1 VGRHNPVWR
10 ARPRTP
16 ADDVHLAAET
26 TEKIYTR
33 PPEKIHT
40 RPPEKI
46 HVETTEKIY
55 VRGRRARTVWGAL
68 LLTLAATV
76 LPGSGHLVLRR
87 RAGWF
92 IAGCFLL
99 AAAAAAVVLLRVP
112 RTQLAGLLL
121 SAKTLQVAI
130 PAFGVVALAWLAVVL
145 RTYMVAMPRRV
156 SAINRFV
163 GAFVVTVLCVA
174 LAAPF
179 AFAAYTVNAQRTLIN
194 ALFPSS
200 EGGAPTGDVEA
211 IKKPRINI
219 FLVGSDAGAGRIGTR
234 TDTMVVASVD
244 TRSGRTILFSLPRN
258 IAHAPFPPGSA
269 MAVQFP
275 RGFGNPHDPSSGL
288 LNGVYAHGAEF
299 PQLAPEGP
307 SRNPGLNLLMS
318 TVGHILG
325 LDLDFYIQVNMSGFA
340 SIIDA
345 LGGLDVNV
353 GPEPLPMGGIGPFGE
368 EIKPF
373 GYIPAGQ
380 QHLTGEHALWFARSR
395 KNSSDYIRMGRQRCL
410 LQYLIDQKSPMDV
423 LRNFQAV
430 ASATQ
435 DSVSTNIPQQLLP
448 ALMELAEKARARSL
462 ESVAFD
468 PSLPDP
474 GQPGGWFNTGDP
486 DYPYVRQV
494 VRNVIDA
501 ATPTTSAQPPAAT
514 QQSRPGVAAQPPPP
528 GARPA
533 TKPGSTQPSAP
544 ARQGAQPAAP
554 SQPKPTSLSE
564 ACTPPS

>member
-1 VGRHNPVWR
+1 VGRHSPVWR
-10 ARPRTP
+10 VRPGTP
-16 ADDVHLAAET
+16 ADDVPLA
-26 TEKIYTR
+26 
-33 PPEKIHT
+33 
-40 RPPEKI
+40 
-46 HVETTEKIY
+46 VETTEKIY
-55 VRGRRARTVWGAL
+55 VNVAEDYAEPTEKIYVNGRRARSVWGAL
-68 LLTLAATV
+68 LLALAATV

-92 IAGCFLL
+92 IVGFFALV
-99 AAAAAAVVLLRVP
+99 AAAAVAVLLRVP
-112 RTQLAGLLL
+112 RTELTGLLL
-121 SAKTLQVAI
+121 SAKTLEVAV
-130 PAFGVVALAWLAVVL
+130 PAFGLIALAWLAVVL
-145 RTYMVAMPRRV
+145 RTYVVALPRRLGAV
-156 SAINRFV
+156 KRFV
-163 GAFVVTVLCVA
+163 GAFMVTVLCAAV
-174 LAAPF
+174 AAPF
-179 AFAAYTVNAQRTLIN
+179 AFAAYTVNAQRNLLN
-194 ALFPSS
+194 ALFPSFANS
-200 EGGAPTGDVEA
+200 DVPTGDVEA

-244 TRSGRTILFSLPRN
+244 TRSGRTTLFSLPRN
-258 IAHAPFPPGSA
+258 IGHAPFPPGSA
-269 MAVQFP
+269 MAEQFP
-275 RGFGNPHDPSSGL
+275 RGFGNPQDPSSGL
-288 LNGVYAHGAEF
+288 LNGVYAFGAEH

-318 TVGHILG
+318 TIGHILG
-325 LDLDFYIQVNMSGFA
+325 LELDFYIQVNMNGFA

-353 GPEPLPMGGIGPFGE
+353 GPEPVPMGGIGPFGE

-380 QHLTGEHALWFARSR
+380 QHLTGEQALWFARSR
-395 KNSSDYIRMGRQRCL
+395 KNSSDYVRMGRQRCL
-410 LQYLIDQKSPMDV
+410 LQYLMDQKTPVDV

-435 DSVSTNIPQQLLP
+435 DSVSTNIPQELLP
-448 ALMELAEKARARSL
+448 ALMDLAEKARARSL

-474 GQPGGWFNTGDP
+474 GQRDGLFNTAAP

-501 ATPTTSAQPPAAT
+501 ATPTTSAQLPTAT
-514 QQSRPGVAAQPPPP
+514 QPPPP
-528 GARPA
+528 DAAAQPAPKPDMGPA
-533 TKPGSTQPSAP
+533 TKPGSMRPGTP
-544 ARQGAQPAAP
+544 AAQPNP

-564 ACTPPS
+564 TCTSP